1 MSFQVDSVELVHDGK
16 SLDQDSPHIDSI
28 EFSGL
33 SSMDGS
39 PELEKAPA
47 NSGELAMLKP
57 LNQKAVVLKDA
68 KLVEHIESLGKGTPC
83 PDIRK
88 IESPNRKVM
97 PVSFSA
103 KTIKSPKENVPPSST
118 RFSARNIDT
127 SNQVNPPKNAA
138 LTDSTNSPSRRAPA
152 NSPSREA
159 FTTSPNQ
166 KALLG
171 KFFGSPDIRTAPNH
185 IVSDVVES
193 TVKTQY
199 PKEEPIANAVEFSI
213 KLSEVLNNI
222 MNSPT
227 KDGDDFIILD
237 DLDDLGES
245 PGMKIRT
252 IKISQN
258 SAPSTDSMDVAPLD
272 VTASSLKETTPVN
285 VVELAENII
294 SNDPTDVTPLDI
306 TASSTKRTTPVK
318 VVEHAENTM
327 PSNQNSMDVA
337 SADVSEPSIK
347 KPTPVQVVNIQS
359 LRQTSAV
366 ETTENTTSS
375 NNPMDVVEIDIIEPS
390 PKETT
395 PLEIVDLATPPR
407 VVKLTETERPS
418 TSTTPTPR
426 CGKKRLIRT
435 PTSVLGAK
443 KRVKTDKPLIGAS
456 ASIFKAKER
465 VKPEKPPVPSWF
477 RNVSFTEIGNITG
490 GRRVVSVRGKIIFS
504 SRPHRSGGKGLEL
517 YFDVAD
523 ETGIIRVFAHDKVA
537 FFFKKQIVVGKTL
550 QMIRAVVHPRQP
562 LVNNLDHPSEL
573 HLDEYTDLV
582 WEVKSRLLKALDLD
596 IRFVA
601 YEDVESF
608 GADEFFDVTG
618 TALHFRLHTE
628 EGERSCITIRDDRG
642 YELDVTY
649 FDWYIPTHESMLGLR
664 IDILRCRF
672 NHVDRIV
679 DATGSHV
686 KIDGRPVRAYYSSYL
701 DFF

>member
-16 SLDQDSPHIDSI
+16 SSDQDSPHIDSI

-57 LNQKAVVLKDA
+57 LNQKAVVVKDA

-83 PDIRK
+83 PRIRK

-103 KTIKSPKENVPPSST
+103 KTTKSPKENVPPST
-118 RFSARNIDT
+118 TQFSARNIDT
-127 SNQVNPPKNAA
+127 SNQVNPPKNTA
-138 LTDSTNSPSRRAPA
+138 LTDSTNSPSRGVLT
-152 NSPSREA
+152 N
-159 FTTSPNQ
+159 SPNQ

-199 PKEEPIANAVEFSI
+199 PKGEPIANAVEFSI

-285 VVELAENII
+285 VVEPAENII
-294 SNDPTDVTPLDI
+294 SSNDPTDVTPSDI

-318 VVEHAENTM
+318 VIEHAKNTTS
-327 PSNQNSMDVA
+327 SNQNSMDVA
-337 SADVSEPSIK
+337 SADISEPSIK
-347 KPTPVQVVNIQS
+347 EPTPIQVVNIQS
-359 LRQTSAV
+359 LRQTS
-366 ETTENTTSS
+366 TENTTSS
-375 NNPMDVVEIDIIEPS
+375 NDPMDVVEIDIIEPS
-390 PKETT
+390 TKETT

-407 VVKLTETERPS
+407 VVKS
-418 TSTTPTPR
+418 
-426 CGKKRLIRT
+426 IRT
-435 PTSVLGAK
+435 PTSVSGAK
-443 KRVKTDKPLIGAS
+443 KKTDKPLIGAS
-456 ASIFKAKER
+456 ASFKAKER

-628 EGERSCITIRDDRG
+628 EENTAQIIVS
-642 YELDVTY
+642 L
-649 FDWYIPTHESMLGLR
+649 ES
-664 IDILRCRF
+664 I
-672 NHVDRIV
+672 
-679 DATGSHV
+679 S
-686 KIDGRPVRAYYSSYL
+686 
-701 DFF
+701 